1 MLALG
6 ENRNPPAPHLRSPPQ
21 PARRWLRAGIGL
33 PAGTHSWDLGP
44 TCRARQE
51 PALPSSCQA
60 ASPAGAFGV
69 PGDGVQGRGRKL
81 LPTQADSAWKC
92 PGDGCSP
99 RGVPSSLWSCSGH
112 PQKELSPRQDSVSE
126 VMAGWKTG
134 RPLDSRHA
142 KEGGTRGAKDVQAL
156 GAAEPRPDPAPGPA
170 GGSSWGHRG
179 DQTPAEAGVGGRGD
193 TRCDSSPL
201 PSPCPDG

>member
-1 MLALG
+1 MSKKKKGKKKLENPLCVGPFIAVYRKALRTLALG

-21 PARRWLRAGIGL
+21 PARRWLRAGVGL

-51 PALPSSCQA
+51 PALPSSRQA

-92 PGDGCSP
+92 PGEGCSP

-134 RPLDSRHA
+134 RPLDSRRA
-142 KEGGTRGAKDVQAL
+142 KGGPGVQ
-156 GAAEPRPDPAPGPA
+156 RTCR
-170 GGSSWGHRG
+170 H
-179 DQTPAEAGVGGRGD
+179 
-193 TRCDSSPL
+193 
-201 PSPCPDG
+201 